1 MRSNQCTWA
10 RFPLINPRFLQ
21 FLQSLCI
28 RSRITPPLF
37 RDVAVEMMV
46 VLHCWCKYLSYSL
59 AKISKSVIGYIR
71 TVLWERRV
79 RWGTNLVFSDTFV
92 VDAREMGC
100 GHNRK
105 SQPWNVFSAVWWIN
119 LIYFL
124 LGKICKKPIT
134 KKNHKIK
141 VFSSKHKRK
150 VTTVSVYFAESH
162 PRKVVICIIP
172 TKINAINKISFE

>member
-10 RFPLINPRFLQ
+10 RFPLIDPRFLQ

-28 RSRITPPLF
+28 RSRIAPPVF

-46 VLHCWCKYLSYSL
+46 VLHCWCKYLSYTL
-59 AKISKSVIGYIR
+59 AKITKSVIGYIR

-92 VDAREMGC
+92 VDARVVDC

-124 LGKICKKPIT
+124 LRKICKKPIT
-134 KKNHKIK
+134 KKRLQNKSIFFKTQTKSNHFICLLRRIT
-141 VFSSKHKRK
+141 SS
-150 VTTVSVYFAESH
+150 
-162 PRKVVICIIP
+162 
-172 TKINAINKISFE
+172 